1 MPRILVL
8 CQRKK
13 SFDTKKNSFGFT
25 DNFIVNVTTDRI
37 EKYVKRYFKG
47 QDVYIEYLID
57 YGSNTNMYDA
67 DFKFHFEPNSSNTKI
82 RIQSYQFIREHIG
95 VYDMIILQTCPMP
108 YFIKNFKHL
117 PTLMTDD
124 GVVTIRTFSTTN
136 IDGSFDINTYVM
148 YDGLCKEEFEKYFKV
163 LDSKENLYERRIEI

>member
-13 SFDTKKNSFGFT
+13 SFDTKKNFAGFT
-25 DNFIVNVTTDRI
+25 ENFIVDIITQRI
-37 EKYVKRYFKG
+37 EKYVKIYFKTN
-47 QDVYIEYLID
+47 DVHVEYLTKYD
-57 YGSNTNMYDA
+57 SDPYLYDA
-67 DFKFHFEPNSSNTKI
+67 DFKFHFEPNSPDTKI
-82 RIQSYQFIREHIG
+82 RIESYQFIRDHIG

-124 GVVTIRTFSTTN
+124 GVITIRGFSPTN
-136 IDGSFDINTYVM
+136 IDGSFDINRYNM
-148 YDGLCKEEFEKYFKV
+148 YDVLCKQEFEKYFKV
-163 LDSKENLYERRIEI
+163 LDSKENLYERRIET